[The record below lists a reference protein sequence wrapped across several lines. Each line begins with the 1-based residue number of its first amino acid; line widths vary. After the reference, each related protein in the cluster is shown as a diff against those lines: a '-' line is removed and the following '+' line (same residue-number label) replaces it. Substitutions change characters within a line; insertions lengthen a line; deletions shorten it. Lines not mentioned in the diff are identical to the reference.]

1 VFVNGI
7 RNGKLKRVV
16 TSLKIKNKK
25 STEEYKALYVTSKE
39 KSRTRFD
46 NVTCNRML
54 YGIL

>member
-1 VFVNGI
+1 MFVNGI